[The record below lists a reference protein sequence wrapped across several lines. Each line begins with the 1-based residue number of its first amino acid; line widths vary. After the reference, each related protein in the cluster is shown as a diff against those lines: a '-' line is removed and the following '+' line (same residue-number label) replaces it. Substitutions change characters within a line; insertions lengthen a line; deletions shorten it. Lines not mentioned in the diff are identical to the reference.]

1 MTNKE
6 KMDAFFQGAGALAEQ
21 LGFKA
26 FVVQIQLDETAGAST
41 WWPGCPKDCTD
52 PLECAAS
59 AFHTAAHVLMKR
71 SDDLMAGKA
80 SVLDARA
87 TRLN

>member
-6 KMDAFFQGAGALAEQ
+6 KLDAFFQGAGALAEQ

-26 FVVQIQLDETAGAST
+26 FVVQVQMDEATGAST

-52 PLECAAS
+52 PMECAAS
-59 AFHTAAHVLMKR
+59 AFHSASHVLMNR
-71 SDDLMAGKA
+71 SNELLEGKA
-80 SVLDARA
+80 SVIDARSM
-87 TRLN
+87 RRN